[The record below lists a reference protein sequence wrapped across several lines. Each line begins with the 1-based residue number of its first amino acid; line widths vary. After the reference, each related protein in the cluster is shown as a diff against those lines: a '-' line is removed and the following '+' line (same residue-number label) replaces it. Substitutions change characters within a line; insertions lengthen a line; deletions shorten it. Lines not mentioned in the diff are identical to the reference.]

1 MDKQLPINS
10 NEVVKEYL
18 KMLLDHGL
26 YNEHMETKEL
36 VDYIA
41 HMEKHYHEM
50 SKELNEIKN
59 LLYSLQ
65 NPQTKSRLKNAIE
78 KTEVIIKDGTD
89 KVMNIKNE
97 MISSMKDS
105 IQSFKQKGKEGVVK
119 TINILHFKEALM
131 SVRKSFFYSMKQS
144 QNLVQ
149 TADMLTSEVRQAKSH
164 LKSVGHILFR
174 KPTHIKIAD
183 YSKLNLIQK
192 SARFIYHS
200 LERMTIQT
208 TNMLHKLEDFEKP
221 SVKGQ
226 IRYLENSVK
235 DTHMPINKKITKS
248 R

>member
-1 MDKQLPINS
+1 MDKQLPVNN

-18 KMLLDHGL
+18 KMLLEHGL
-26 YNEHMETKEL
+26 YNEHTETKEL

-41 HMEKHYHEM
+41 DMEKHYYEM

-97 MISSMKDS
+97 MILSMKDS
-105 IQSFKQKGKEGVVK
+105 IQSFKQKGKASVVK
-119 TINILHFKEALM
+119 TINILYFKEALM
-131 SVRKSFFYSMKQS
+131 SARKSFFYSMKQS

-149 TADMLTSEVRQAKSH
+149 TADMLTSEIRQAKSH

-174 KPTHIKIAD
+174 KPVHIKTAD
-183 YSKLNLIQK
+183 YSKLNVIQK